1 MADILKIMNELGVSL
16 LIRNIVYIMLLAGL
30 LYKPLKSFWYDISRS
45 RLNKLK
51 EAYDFTGHDDNTR
64 KFLETSLSE
73 EYFKLTTGL
82 SLGFGYQEKLME
94 LYLKDN
100 APVAFHHYKRVA
112 EYLKFNSDKTIQPI
126 KIPKLFQIIGYFQE
140 ILGFYLLGS
149 SALIFINLSHIIKDN
164 SNKLGSNEILLVTGI
179 LVLLWAILLIG
190 FFFILKPYIIYK
202 SSVYVN
208 RQMGYTNFTCF
219 YHRVLTEKVFGFL
232 GRKALFYIPI
242 PLFAFLLIYFFR

>member
-1 MADILKIMNELGVSL
+1 MADILKIINELG
-16 LIRNIVYIMLLAGL
+16 INPQFHNIIFIMLLVGL

-51 EAYDFTGHDDNTR
+51 DAYDFTGYDINTK

-112 EYLKFNSDKTIQPI
+112 EYLKFNSDKTIKPI
-126 KIPKLFQIIGYFQE
+126 KIPKFSQIIGYLQE
-140 ILGFYLLGS
+140 ILGFYLLVS
-149 SALIFINLSHIIKDN
+149 SILIFIKLSHIIHLN
-164 SNKLGSNEILLVTGI
+164 SNKLSFDEILIVIGI
-179 LVLLWAILLIG
+179 WILLGAIL
-190 FFFILKPYIIYK
+190 FFGIICILRPYIIYK
-202 SSVYVN
+202 SSVHVN
-208 RQMGYTNFTCF
+208 RQMGYTDFTCF
-219 YHRVLTEKVFGFL
+219 YHRALQKKTLYLPRRILT
-232 GRKALFYIPI
+232 FYTPI
-242 PLFAFLLIYFFR
+242 PLLAFLLAFAHA

>member
-100 APVAFHHYKRVA
+100 APVAFHHYK
-112 EYLKFNSDKTIQPI
+112 NIQPI

-149 SALIFINLSHIIKDN
+149 SALIFINLSNIIKDN